1 MNLRKEYEKKLKRAE
16 FQVIGRCSCGR
27 DAKIMF
33 HNKKYCFKCW
43 TKLRPYQPMRGEVVK
58 SSPAPSSLKFW
69 FEVFIGKRSLT
80 EEVLIRM
87 RR

>member
-1 MNLRKEYEKKLKRAE
+1 MNLQAEYEKKLRRTEFHVVGVCYCGENAE
-16 FQVIGRCSCGR
+16 
-27 DAKIMF
+27 IMF
-33 HNKKYCFKCW
+33 YNQKYCLRCW
-43 TKLRPYQPMRGEVVK
+43 TKLRPYQPMRGDVVK
-58 SSPAPSSLKFW
+58 SFLAPSSLKFW